1 MAPPGPSI
9 AGTFVAGGFAY
20 HEKFAGVVVAKGAVH
35 LGLLRQLI
43 QDHLGFAGVLQA

>member
-1 MAPPGPSI
+1 VAPPGASI
-9 AGTFVAGGFAY
+9 AGTFVTGGVAG
-20 HEKFAGVVVAKGAVH
+20 HEKFAGVVVAKAAVH

>member
-1 MAPPGPSI
+1 MAPPGASI
-9 AGTFVAGGFAY
+9 AGTSVAGGAY
-20 HEKFAGVVVAKGAVH
+20 QEKFSGVVAAKAAVH